1 MGRNQTFDTADA
13 VRAARAVFWAQG
25 YEATALPDL
34 ERATGLSRSSIY
46 HAFASKRGLFDAAVD
61 SYLDEVIRPR
71 LRPLTGD
78 DVAPGAL
85 DDYLTGLRDALLRGD
100 TLPATSG
107 CLLVNSANAPIG
119 HDEGVAAVVEAYAAE
134 LRQAM
139 TAGVRA
145 RLPHLPAEAQRTL
158 SDVCVGLVIS
168 AFALVRV
175 DREEAARTLG
185 TALAVLASA
194 VAHAGAG
201 DGGSPA

>member
-1 MGRNQTFDTADA
+1 MGRHQTFDTAEA
-13 VRAARAVFWAQG
+13 VRAARAVFWERG

-46 HAFASKRGLFDAAVD
+46 HAFTSKRGLFDAAVD
-61 SYLDEVIRPR
+61 SYLDEVVRPR
-71 LRPLTGD
+71 LRPLTGE
-78 DVAPGAL
+78 DVAPEAL
-85 DDYLTGLRDALLRGD
+85 DDYLVGLRDALLRGD

-119 HDEGVAAVVEAYAAE
+119 DDDSVAAVVEAYAAE
-134 LRQAM
+134 LRTAM

-145 RLPHLPAEAQRTL
+145 RLPHLTDDAQRTL

-175 DREEAARTLG
+175 NREEAARTLD
-185 TALAVLASA
+185 TARAVLESRGADASG
-194 VAHAGAG
+194 GA
-201 DGGSPA
+201 AA